1 MKGEKKKQISLSLA
15 RETLDFLEKK
25 VESGE
30 FASIS
35 HGVDVA
41 VKRMAKGEQSQ

>member
-1 MKGEKKKQISLSLA
+1 MKGEKKKQISLSLS
-15 RETLDFLEKK
+15 RETLDFLEKG
-25 VESGE
+25 VESGV

-41 VKRMAKGEQSQ
+41 VRRMAEGERLR